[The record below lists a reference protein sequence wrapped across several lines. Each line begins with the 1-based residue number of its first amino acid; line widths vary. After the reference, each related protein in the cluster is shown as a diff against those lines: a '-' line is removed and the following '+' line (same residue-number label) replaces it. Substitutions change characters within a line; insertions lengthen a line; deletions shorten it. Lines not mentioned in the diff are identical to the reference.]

1 MQNQELVSIIRQG
14 VQVWNKWRRANPKI
28 QPNFDGLDFSR
39 DLKDLRKADLH
50 MTSMEGAWF
59 NGVDLSGADLSHS
72 RLRGANL
79 YGANLSNATLN
90 GAWLSQANLLY
101 ANLTGAI
108 LNDAHLE
115 YAILAEVNLEAAS
128 LRGCEV
134 YGISAWGIQGT
145 PKDQSNLRMTL
156 KINWSPDGLAPPD
169 EFFVPNLESAHLM
182 YSLLDHKN
190 VGNMISTLAE
200 RGVLLLGGFKD
211 GGLENLRAIAAAL
224 KKKRNYVPFIFDFD
238 RPPSRNLTETVLTL
252 AGLSKFVIADLSG
265 PSVPKE
271 LEAIIPRFKIPIA
284 PIIQKDQDPYAT
296 FSDYDEEQH
305 VLEVEKYSDLQ
316 ELTGPVLSRVIE
328 AAEKYHAKRREG
340 LNKKK
345 RT

>member
-1 MQNQELVSIIRQG
+1 MRNQELVGILRQG
-14 VQVWNKWRRANPKI
+14 VQVWNKWRRANPQI
-28 QPNFDGLDFSR
+28 QPNLDGLDFSR
-39 DLKDLRKADLH
+39 DLKDLQKADLH

-59 NGVDLSGADLSHS
+59 NGVNLSRANLSHS
-72 RLRGANL
+72 SLRGANL
-79 YGANLSNATLN
+79 YHANLSHATLN

-108 LNDAHLE
+108 LNDAHLD
-115 YAILAEVNLEAAS
+115 YAMLAEVNLKGAS

-156 KINWSPDGLAPPD
+156 NVNWTPNSLEID
-169 EFFVPNLESAHLM
+169 EFCNIPNLESAHLM

-200 RGVLLLGGFKD
+200 RGVLLLGGFKN
-211 GGLENLRAIAAAL
+211 GGLETLQAIEAVL
-224 KKKRNYVPFIFDFD
+224 KKRDYLSFIFDFD
-238 RPPSRNLTETVLTL
+238 RPSARNLTETVLTL

-284 PIIQKDQDPYAT
+284 PIIQKARRPYAT

-316 ELTGPVLSRVIE
+316 ELLGPILSRVIE
-328 AAEKYHAKRREG
+328 AAEAYHAKRREV
-340 LNKKK
+340 LKKKK

>member
-1 MQNQELVSIIRQG
+1 MRNQELVGILRQG
-14 VQVWNKWRRANPKI
+14 VQVWNKWRRANPQI
-28 QPNFDGLDFSR
+28 QPNLDGLDFSR
-39 DLKDLRKADLH
+39 DLKDLQKADLH

-59 NGVDLSGADLSHS
+59 NGVNLSRANLSHS
-72 RLRGANL
+72 SLRGANL
-79 YGANLSNATLN
+79 YHANLSHATLN

-108 LNDAHLE
+108 LNDAHLD
-115 YAILAEVNLEAAS
+115 YAMLAEVNLKGAS

-156 KINWSPDGLAPPD
+156 NVNWTPNSLEID
-169 EFFVPNLESAHLM
+169 EFCNIPNLESAHLM

-200 RGVLLLGGFKD
+200 RGVLLLGGFKN
-211 GGLENLRAIAAAL
+211 GGLETLQAIEAVL
-224 KKKRNYVPFIFDFD
+224 KKSDYLSFIFDFD
-238 RPPSRNLTETVLTL
+238 RPSARNLTETVLTL

-284 PIIQKDQDPYAT
+284 PIIQKARRPYAT

-316 ELTGPVLSRVIE
+316 ELLGPILSRVIE
-328 AAEKYHAKRREG
+328 AAESYHAKRREV
-340 LNKKK
+340 LKKKK